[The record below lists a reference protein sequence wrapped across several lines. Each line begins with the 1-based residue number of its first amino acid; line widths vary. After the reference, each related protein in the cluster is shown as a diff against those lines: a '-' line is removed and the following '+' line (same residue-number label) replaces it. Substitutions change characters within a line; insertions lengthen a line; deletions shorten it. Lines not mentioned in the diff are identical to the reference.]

1 MREGR
6 RRAPTSRTTIC
17 GPSSGSCPRMRA
29 GWRCSNRR
37 CTRRGGRSRSP
48 SPSPSPVKGEGTVS
62 TWWLGRPGFLR
73 SSSFP
78 QRPQWRRSHRAT
90 SISSR
95 VGSLLAAMFPS
106 YSGLIVAQLHH
117 VVVGVVH
124 VQGGPVPMR
133 APAWAR
139 PGLDVDAQSLE
150 LALELV
156 QVRRLDDHA
165 EVVLVAGGV
174 PANGCHVRGG
184 EEINNSVVIEPDRG
198 EAYRTCLELFHPLR
212 LEAQYLRVKV
222 QRLLDIPHSQDDV
235 IHLSYLDQG
244 LELYRDLLLRARC
257 HCTPPHRCSRC
268 FQESQQRGAV
278 YCSPWGLS
286 NFPHWTD
293 PRGRRGM

>member
-1 MREGR
+1 
-6 RRAPTSRTTIC
+6 
-17 GPSSGSCPRMRA
+17 MRA

-48 SPSPSPVKGEGTVS
+48 SPSPSPVKGEGTVR

-78 QRPQWRRSHRAT
+78 QRPQWRRSHREA

-106 YSGLIVAQLHH
+106 YAGLIVPQLHH
-117 VVVGVVH
+117 VVVGIVH

-139 PGLDVDAQSLE
+139 PGLDVDAQSLK
-150 LALELV
+150 LAPELV

-174 PANGCHVRGG
+174 PTNGFHVRGG
-184 EEINNSVVIEPDRG
+184 EEINNGIVVEPDRG
-198 EAYRTCLELFHPLR
+198 EAHRTRLELLHPLR

-222 QRLLDIPHSQDDV
+222 QGLRHIPNPQDDV
-235 IHLSYLDQG
+235 IHLPYLDQG
-244 LELYRDLLLRARC
+244 LALHRDLFLRAC
-257 HCTPPHRCSRC
+257 
-268 FQESQQRGAV
+268 
-278 YCSPWGLS
+278 
-286 NFPHWTD
+286 
-293 PRGRRGM
+293 